1 MAVFHKDKI
10 RNIALIGHGGEG
22 KTSLLEAMLYKTKAT
37 DRLGKV
43 DDGNS
48 VSDYDQ
54 EEISRKMSI
63 SLSMAYVLYKD
74 YKFNILDC
82 PGFFDFEG
90 EMVAALAV
98 ADAAILVT
106 GATGTVPVGAEK
118 ALEYCAEKNMPVFI
132 WVNGVNKENSSF
144 DATLQAY
151 RDKYGAKVLAVE
163 LPIMQ
168 GNTMTGYVDVL
179 SGTAADVNGKAVDV
193 PAQLNSK
200 LAEEDGILMEAV
212 AEASEELMEKFFGGE
227 EISAEEKKA
236 GLRSRFAMGEVYP
249 VIAGVAVDKQPVLT
263 ALFDHI
269 VDLFPAPG
277 ESVKHGYTAGD
288 KHADMEIDESG
299 KFAAQVFKTIVD
311 PFIGKLLMFKVMRGK
326 VATGDVV
333 YNVEADENEK
343 ISAMSVMRGKKQENV
358 DVMYA
363 GDIGAFA
370 KLNYTTTNNT
380 LCDPADVVKFDPIEF
395 PKPVISFAV
404 SSADKGSE
412 DKVFAGLNKMLDE
425 DNTFTLEKNAETNEM
440 IISGMGEMQLDIIC
454 KKVKNKFNA
463 TAVLKEPRIAYR
475 ETIKKCVEAEGK
487 HKKQS
492 GGAGQFGQC
501 SVRFEP
507 VAADGIF
514 EFVDAVVGGAIP
526 RQYIP
531 AVEKGLREA
540 APKGI
545 LADYPVINLKCT
557 VFDGKSHPVDSK
569 EIAFITA
576 AKLAFQDGC
585 SRANPV
591 FLEPIMHIDI
601 TVPDSYMGDIMGDL
615 SKRRGRILGTDSVNG
630 KTVVSAEAPQSEL
643 AKYATDLRSMTQGRG
658 KFATTFERYEEV
670 PASQAQKIIE
680 DYKKRMAAAQ

>member
-22 KTSLLEAMLYKTKAT
+22 KTSLLEAMLYKTKAI

-43 DDGNS
+43 NDGNT

-54 EEISRKMSI
+54 EEIARKMSI

-74 YKFNILDC
+74 YKFNVLDV

-90 EMVAALAV
+90 EMVAALSV

-106 GATGTVPVGAEK
+106 GATGAVPVGAEK
-118 ALEYCAEKNMPVFI
+118 ALEYCSEHNVPVFI

-151 RDKYGAKVLAVE
+151 RDKYGAKVIAIE

-168 GNTMTGYVDVL
+168 GTNMKGYVDAMQHKAFDTD
-179 SGTAADVNGKAVDV
+179 GTEIAI
-193 PAQLNSK
+193 PAELEGK

-212 AEASEELMEKFFGGE
+212 AEASEELMEKYFGGE
-227 EISAEEKKA
+227 DISAEEKRN
-236 GLRSRFAMGEVYP
+236 GLRTRFAAGEVYP
-249 VIAGVAVDKQPVLT
+249 VVAGVAVDKPVLT

-277 ESVKHGYTAGD
+277 ESVKHGYTVGD
-288 KHADMEIDESG
+288 KHETVDIDENG

-326 VATGDVV
+326 VSTGDTV

-343 ISAMSVMRGKKQENV
+343 ISSMSIIRGKKQEAV
-358 DVMYA
+358 DQMFA

-380 LCDPADVVKFDPIEF
+380 LCDPSEIVKFDPIEF
-395 PKPVISFAV
+395 PEPVISFAV

-425 DNTFTLEKNAETNEM
+425 DSTFTLEKNAETNEM

-475 ETIKKCVEAEGK
+475 ETIKKTVEAEGK

-507 VAADGIF
+507 GAADGVF

-630 KTVVSAEAPQSEL
+630 KTVVSAEAPQAEL

-658 KFATTFERYEEV
+658 KFVTKFERYEEV
-670 PASQAQKIIE
+670 PASQAAKIIE
-680 DYKKRMAAAQ
+680 DYKKRQAAAQ

>member
-22 KTSLLEAMLYKTKAT
+22 KTSLLEAMLYKTKAI

-43 DDGNS
+43 NDGNT

-54 EEISRKMSI
+54 EEIARKMSI

-74 YKFNILDC
+74 YKFNVLDV

-90 EMVAALAV
+90 EMVAALSV

-106 GATGTVPVGAEK
+106 GATGAVPVGAEK
-118 ALEYCAEKNMPVFI
+118 ALEYCSEHNVPVFI

-151 RDKYGAKVLAVE
+151 RDKYGAKVIAIE

-168 GNTMTGYVDVL
+168 GTNMKGYVDAMQHKAFDTDGAEIAIPAEL
-179 SGTAADVNGKAVDV
+179 EGK
-193 PAQLNSK
+193 LT
-200 LAEEDGILMEAV
+200 EEDGILMEAV
-212 AEASEELMEKFFGGE
+212 AEASEELMEKYFGGE
-227 EISAEEKKA
+227 DISAEEKRN
-236 GLRSRFAMGEVYP
+236 GLRTRFAAGEVYP
-249 VIAGVAVDKQPVLT
+249 VVAGVAVDKPVLT

-277 ESVKHGYTAGD
+277 ESVKHGYTVGG
-288 KHADMEIDESG
+288 KHETVDIDENG

-326 VATGDVV
+326 VSTGDTV

-343 ISAMSVMRGKKQENV
+343 ISSMSIIRGKKQEAV
-358 DVMYA
+358 DQMFA

-380 LCDPADVVKFDPIEF
+380 LCDPSEIVKFDPIEF
-395 PKPVISFAV
+395 PEPVISFAV

-425 DNTFTLEKNAETNEM
+425 DSTFTLEKNAETNEM

-475 ETIKKCVEAEGK
+475 ETIKKTVEAEGK

-507 VAADGIF
+507 GAADGVF

-630 KTVVSAEAPQSEL
+630 KTVVSAEAPQAEL

-658 KFATTFERYEEV
+658 KFVTKFERYEEV
-670 PASQAQKIIE
+670 PASQAAKIIE
-680 DYKKRMAAAQ
+680 DYKKRQAAAQ

>member
-22 KTSLLEAMLYKTKAT
+22 KTSLLEAMLYKTKAI

-43 DDGNS
+43 NDGNT

-54 EEISRKMSI
+54 EEIARKMSI

-74 YKFNILDC
+74 YKFNVLDV

-90 EMVAALAV
+90 EMVAALSV

-106 GATGTVPVGAEK
+106 GATGAVPVGAEK
-118 ALEYCAEKNMPVFI
+118 ALEYCSEHNVPVFI

-151 RDKYGAKVLAVE
+151 RDKYGAKVIAIE

-168 GNTMTGYVDVL
+168 GTNMKGYVD
-179 SGTAADVNGKAVDV
+179 AMQHKAFDTEGAEIAI
-193 PAQLNSK
+193 PAELEGK

-212 AEASEELMEKFFGGE
+212 AEASEELMEKYFGGE
-227 EISAEEKKA
+227 DISAEEKRN
-236 GLRSRFAMGEVYP
+236 GLRTRFAAGEVYP
-249 VIAGVAVDKQPVLT
+249 VVAGVAVDKPVLT

-277 ESVKHGYTAGD
+277 ESVKHGYTVGG
-288 KHADMEIDESG
+288 KHETVDIDENG

-326 VATGDVV
+326 VSTGDTV

-343 ISAMSVMRGKKQENV
+343 ISSMSIIRGKKQEAV
-358 DVMYA
+358 DQMFA

-380 LCDPADVVKFDPIEF
+380 LCDPSEIVKFDPIEF
-395 PKPVISFAV
+395 PEPVISFAV

-425 DNTFTLEKNAETNEM
+425 DSTFTLEKNAETNEM

-475 ETIKKCVEAEGK
+475 ETIKKTVEAEGK

-507 VAADGIF
+507 GAADGVF

-630 KTVVSAEAPQSEL
+630 KTVVSAEAPQAEL

-658 KFATTFERYEEV
+658 KFVTKFERYEEV
-670 PASQAQKIIE
+670 PASQAAKIIE
-680 DYKKRMAAAQ
+680 DYKKRQAAAQ

>member
-22 KTSLLEAMLYKTKAT
+22 KTSLLEAMLYKTKAI

-54 EEISRKMSI
+54 EEIARKMSI
-63 SLSMAYVLYKD
+63 GLSMAYVQYKD

-90 EMVAALAV
+90 EMTAALAV

-106 GATGTVPVGAEK
+106 GATGAVPVGAEK
-118 ALEYCAEKNMPVFI
+118 ALEYCAEKNIPVLI

-144 DATLQAY
+144 EATLDAY
-151 RDKYGAKVLAVE
+151 REKYGTKVVAVEIPVMQGTTLTGYADLLEGKAYATDGKEQEIPASIADKYEAEYGA
-163 LPIMQ
+163 
-168 GNTMTGYVDVL
+168 
-179 SGTAADVNGKAVDV
+179 
-193 PAQLNSK
+193 
-200 LAEEDGILMEAV
+200 LMESV
-212 AEASEELMEKFFGGE
+212 AESSEELMEKFFGGE
-227 EISAEEKKA
+227 DITAEEKKA
-236 GLRSRFAMGEVYP
+236 GVKARFAAAEIYP
-249 VIAGVAVDKQPVLT
+249 VMAGVAVGNCQLT

-269 VDLFPAPG
+269 ADFFPAPG
-277 ESVKHGYTAGD
+277 ESVKKGYTAGD
-288 KHADMEIDESG
+288 KHAEMGCDESG

-311 PFIGKLLMFKVMRGK
+311 PFIGKLLMFKVIRGK
-326 VATGDVV
+326 VAIGDTVL
-333 YNVEADENEK
+333 NVEADENEK
-343 ISAMSVMRGKKQENV
+343 ISSMVILRGKKQEAIDTV
-358 DVMYA
+358 YA
-363 GDIGAFA
+363 GDIAAFA
-370 KLNYTTTNNT
+370 KLNYTSTNNT
-380 LCDPADVVKFDPIEF
+380 LCDPSDVVKFDAIEF

-412 DKVFAGLNKMLDE
+412 DKVFAGLYKLMDE
-425 DNTFTLEKNAETNEM
+425 DSTFALEKNAETNEM
-440 IISGMGEMQLDIIC
+440 ILSGMGEMQLDIIC

-463 TAVLKEPRIAYR
+463 TAVLREPRIAYR
-475 ETIKKCVEAEGK
+475 ETIRKTVEAEGK

-501 SVRFEP
+501 MVRFEP
-507 VAADGIF
+507 GAEDGIF

-526 RQYIP
+526 RQFIP

-557 VFDGKSHPVDSK
+557 VFDGKYHPVDSK

-576 AKLAFQDGC
+576 AKLAFQEGC
-585 SRANPV
+585 SKANPV

-643 AKYATDLRSMTQGRG
+643 SKYATDLRSMTQGRG
-658 KFATTFERYEEV
+658 KFSVRFERYEEV
-670 PASQAQKIIE
+670 PSTQAAKIIE
-680 DYKKRMAAAQ
+680 DYKKRMQQQ

>member
-22 KTSLLEAMLYKTKAT
+22 KTSLLEAMLYKTKAI

-43 DDGNS
+43 NDGNT

-54 EEISRKMSI
+54 EEIARKMSI

-74 YKFNILDC
+74 YKFNVLDV

-90 EMVAALAV
+90 EMVAALSV

-106 GATGTVPVGAEK
+106 GATGAVPVGAEK
-118 ALEYCAEKNMPVFI
+118 ALEYCSEHNVPVFI

-151 RDKYGAKVLAVE
+151 RDKYGAKVIAIE

-168 GNTMTGYVDVL
+168 GTNMKGYVD
-179 SGTAADVNGKAVDV
+179 AMQHKAFDTDGVEIAI
-193 PAQLNSK
+193 PAELEGK

-212 AEASEELMEKFFGGE
+212 AEASEELMEKYFGGE
-227 EISAEEKKA
+227 DISAEEKRN
-236 GLRSRFAMGEVYP
+236 GLRTRFAAGEVYP
-249 VIAGVAVDKQPVLT
+249 VVAGVAVDKPVLT
-263 ALFDHI
+263 TLFDHI

-277 ESVKHGYTAGD
+277 ESVKHGYTVGD
-288 KHADMEIDESG
+288 KHETVDIDENG

-326 VATGDVV
+326 VSTGDTV

-343 ISAMSVMRGKKQENV
+343 ISSMSIIRGKKQEAV
-358 DVMYA
+358 DQMFA

-380 LCDPADVVKFDPIEF
+380 LCDPSEIVKFDPIEF
-395 PKPVISFAV
+395 PEPVISFAV

-425 DNTFTLEKNAETNEM
+425 DSTFTLEKNAETNEM

-475 ETIKKCVEAEGK
+475 ETIKKTVEAEGK

-507 VAADGIF
+507 GAADGVF

-630 KTVVSAEAPQSEL
+630 KTVVSAEAPQAEL

-658 KFATTFERYEEV
+658 KFVTKFERYEEV
-670 PASQAQKIIE
+670 PASQAAKIIE
-680 DYKKRMAAAQ
+680 DYKKRQAAAQ

>member
-22 KTSLLEAMLYKTKAT
+22 KTSLLEAMLYKTKVI

-43 DDGNS
+43 NDGNT

-54 EEISRKMSI
+54 EEIARKMSI

-74 YKFNILDC
+74 YKFNVLDV

-90 EMVAALAV
+90 EMVAALSV

-106 GATGTVPVGAEK
+106 GATGAVPVGAEK
-118 ALEYCAEKNMPVFI
+118 ALEYCSEHNVPVFI

-151 RDKYGAKVLAVE
+151 RDKYGAKVLAIE

-168 GNTMTGYVDVL
+168 GTNMKGYVD
-179 SGTAADVNGKAVDV
+179 AMQHKAFDTDGAEIAI
-193 PAQLNSK
+193 PAELEGK

-212 AEASEELMEKFFGGE
+212 AEASEELMEKYFGGE
-227 EISAEEKKA
+227 DISAEEKRN
-236 GLRSRFAMGEVYP
+236 GLRTRFAAGEVYP
-249 VIAGVAVDKQPVLT
+249 VVAGVAVDKPVLT

-277 ESVKHGYTAGD
+277 ESVKHGYTVGD
-288 KHADMEIDESG
+288 KHETVDIDENG

-326 VATGDVV
+326 VSTGDTV

-343 ISAMSVMRGKKQENV
+343 ISSMSIIRGKKQEAV
-358 DVMYA
+358 DQMFA

-380 LCDPADVVKFDPIEF
+380 LCDPSEIVKFDPIEF
-395 PKPVISFAV
+395 PEPVISFAV

-425 DNTFTLEKNAETNEM
+425 DSTFTLEKNAETNEM

-475 ETIKKCVEAEGK
+475 ETIKKTVEAEGK

-507 VAADGIF
+507 GAADGVF

-630 KTVVSAEAPQSEL
+630 KTVVSAEAPQAEL

-658 KFATTFERYEEV
+658 KFVTKFERYEEV
-670 PASQAQKIIE
+670 PASQAAKIIE
-680 DYKKRMAAAQ
+680 DYKKRQAAAQ

>member
-22 KTSLLEAMLYKTKAT
+22 KTSLLEAMLYKTKAI

-43 DDGNS
+43 NDGNT

-54 EEISRKMSI
+54 EEIARKMSI

-74 YKFNILDC
+74 YKFNVLDV

-90 EMVAALAV
+90 EMVAALSV

-106 GATGTVPVGAEK
+106 GATGAVPVGAEK
-118 ALEYCAEKNMPVFI
+118 ALEYCSEHNVPVFI

-151 RDKYGAKVLAVE
+151 RDKYGAKVIAIE

-168 GNTMTGYVDVL
+168 GTNMKGYVD
-179 SGTAADVNGKAVDV
+179 AMQHKAFDTDGAEIVI
-193 PAQLNSK
+193 PAELERK

-212 AEASEELMEKFFGGE
+212 AEASEELMEKYFGGE
-227 EISAEEKKA
+227 DISAEEKRN
-236 GLRSRFAMGEVYP
+236 GLRTRFAAGEVYP
-249 VIAGVAVDKQPVLT
+249 VVAGVAVDKPVLT

-277 ESVKHGYTAGD
+277 ESVKHGYTVGD
-288 KHADMEIDESG
+288 KHETVDIDENG

-326 VATGDVV
+326 VSTGDTV

-343 ISAMSVMRGKKQENV
+343 ISSMSIIRGKKQEAV
-358 DVMYA
+358 DQMFA

-380 LCDPADVVKFDPIEF
+380 LCDPSEIVKFDPIEF
-395 PKPVISFAV
+395 PEPVISFAV

-425 DNTFTLEKNAETNEM
+425 DSTFTLEKNAETNEM

-475 ETIKKCVEAEGK
+475 ETIKKTVEAEGK

-507 VAADGIF
+507 GAADGVF

-630 KTVVSAEAPQSEL
+630 KTVVSAEAPQAEL

-658 KFATTFERYEEV
+658 KFVTKFERYEEV
-670 PASQAQKIIE
+670 PASQAAKIIE
-680 DYKKRMAAAQ
+680 DYKKRQAAAQ

>member
-22 KTSLLEAMLYKTKAT
+22 KTSLLEAMLYKTKAI

-43 DDGNS
+43 NDGNT

-54 EEISRKMSI
+54 EEIARKMSI

-74 YKFNILDC
+74 YKFNVLDV

-90 EMVAALAV
+90 EMVAALSV
-98 ADAAILVT
+98 ADAAILVI
-106 GATGTVPVGAEK
+106 GATGAVPVGAEK
-118 ALEYCAEKNMPVFI
+118 ALEYCSEHNVPVFI

-151 RDKYGAKVLAVE
+151 RDKYGAKVIAIE

-168 GNTMTGYVDVL
+168 GTNMKGYVD
-179 SGTAADVNGKAVDV
+179 AMQHKAFDTDGAEIAI
-193 PAQLNSK
+193 PAELEGK

-212 AEASEELMEKFFGGE
+212 AEASEELMEKYFGGE
-227 EISAEEKKA
+227 DISAEEKRN
-236 GLRSRFAMGEVYP
+236 GLRTRFAAGEVYP
-249 VIAGVAVDKQPVLT
+249 VVAGVAVDKPVLT

-277 ESVKHGYTAGD
+277 ESVKHGYTVGD
-288 KHADMEIDESG
+288 KHETVDIDENG

-326 VATGDVV
+326 VSTGDTV

-343 ISAMSVMRGKKQENV
+343 ISSMSIIRGKKQEAV
-358 DVMYA
+358 DQMFA

-380 LCDPADVVKFDPIEF
+380 LCDPSEIVKFDPIEF
-395 PKPVISFAV
+395 PEPVISFAV

-425 DNTFTLEKNAETNEM
+425 DSTFTLEKNAETNEM

-475 ETIKKCVEAEGK
+475 ETIKKTVEAEGK

-507 VAADGIF
+507 GAADGVF

-630 KTVVSAEAPQSEL
+630 KTVVSAEAPQAEL

-658 KFATTFERYEEV
+658 KFVTKFERYEEV
-670 PASQAQKIIE
+670 PASQAAKIIE
-680 DYKKRMAAAQ
+680 DYKKRQAAAQ

>member
-22 KTSLLEAMLYKTKAT
+22 KTSLLEAMLYKTKAI

-43 DDGNS
+43 NDGNT

-54 EEISRKMSI
+54 EEIARKMSI

-74 YKFNILDC
+74 YKFNVLDV

-90 EMVAALAV
+90 EMVAALSV

-106 GATGTVPVGAEK
+106 GATGAVPVGAEK
-118 ALEYCAEKNMPVFI
+118 ALEYCSEHNVPVFI

-151 RDKYGAKVLAVE
+151 RDKYGAKVIAIE
-163 LPIMQ
+163 LPIMH
-168 GNTMTGYVDVL
+168 GTNMKGYVD
-179 SGTAADVNGKAVDV
+179 AMQHKAFDTDGAEIAI
-193 PAQLNSK
+193 PAELEGK

-212 AEASEELMEKFFGGE
+212 AEASEELMEKYFGGE
-227 EISAEEKKA
+227 DISAEEKRN
-236 GLRSRFAMGEVYP
+236 GLRTRFAAGEVYP
-249 VIAGVAVDKQPVLT
+249 VVAGVAVDKPVLT

-277 ESVKHGYTAGD
+277 ESVKHGYTVGD
-288 KHADMEIDESG
+288 KHETVDIDENG

-326 VATGDVV
+326 VSTGDTV

-343 ISAMSVMRGKKQENV
+343 ISSMSIIRGKKQEAV
-358 DVMYA
+358 DQMFA

-380 LCDPADVVKFDPIEF
+380 LCDPSEIVKFDPIEF
-395 PKPVISFAV
+395 PEPVISFAV

-425 DNTFTLEKNAETNEM
+425 DSTFTLEKNAETNEM

-475 ETIKKCVEAEGK
+475 ETIKKTVEAEGK

-507 VAADGIF
+507 GAADGVF

-630 KTVVSAEAPQSEL
+630 KTVVSAEAPQAEL

-658 KFATTFERYEEV
+658 KFVTKFERYEEV
-670 PASQAQKIIE
+670 PASQAAKIIE
-680 DYKKRMAAAQ
+680 DYKKRQAAAQ

>member
-48 VSDYDQ
+48 VSDYDP
-54 EEISRKMSI
+54 EEIARKMSI
-63 SLSMAYVLYKD
+63 SLSTAYVIYKD
-74 YKFNILDC
+74 YKINVLDC

-98 ADAAILVT
+98 ADAAVLVT
-106 GATGTVPVGAEK
+106 GANGSVPVGAEK
-118 ALEYCAEKNMPVFI
+118 ALEYCAEKSIPVFI
-132 WVNGVNKENSSF
+132 FVNGVNKENSSF
-144 DATLQAY
+144 DSALAAY
-151 RDKYGAKVLAVE
+151 REKYGSKVIAVGM
-163 LPIMQ
+163 PVMN
-168 GNTMTGYVDVL
+168 GTTPAGYVDVL
-179 SGTAADVNGKAVDV
+179 GKKAYDASGAEAAV
-193 PAQLNSK
+193 PASLGGK
-200 LAEEDGILMEAV
+200 LDEEDGILMEAV

-227 EISAEEKKA
+227 EISADEKKA
-236 GLRSRFAMGEVYP
+236 GLRTRFASAEVYP
-249 VIAGVAVDKQPVLT
+249 VIGGAAVDKDP
-263 ALFDHI
+263 ALNGLLDHI

-277 ESVKHGYTAGD
+277 ESVKHGYTANGE
-288 KHADMEIDESG
+288 HAVMDIDENG

-326 VATGDVV
+326 VSAGDTV

-343 ISAMSVMRGKKQENV
+343 ISSMSVMRGKKQESV
-358 DVMYA
+358 DTMYA

-380 LCDPADVVKFDPIEF
+380 LCDPSAVVKFDAIEF

-425 DNTFTLEKNAETNEM
+425 DSTFTLEKNAETNEM

-475 ETIKKCVEAEGK
+475 ETIKKTVEAEGK

-501 SVRFEP
+501 SIRFEP
-507 VAADGIF
+507 GAADGVF

-576 AKLAFQDGC
+576 AKLAFQEGC
-585 SRANPV
+585 SKANPV

-643 AKYATDLRSMTQGRG
+643 SKYATDLRSMTQGRG
-658 KFATTFERYEEV
+658 KFEMHFERYEEV
-670 PASQAQKIIE
+670 PATQAQKIIE
-680 DYKKRMAAAQ
+680 DYKKRMSAN

>member
-22 KTSLLEAMLYKTKAT
+22 KTSLLEAMLYKTKAI

-43 DDGNS
+43 NDGNT

-54 EEISRKMSI
+54 EEIARKMSI

-74 YKFNILDC
+74 YKFNVLDV

-90 EMVAALAV
+90 EMVAALSV

-106 GATGTVPVGAEK
+106 GATGAVPVGAEK
-118 ALEYCAEKNMPVFI
+118 ALEYCSEHNVPVFI

-151 RDKYGAKVLAVE
+151 RDKYGAKVIAIE

-168 GNTMTGYVDVL
+168 GTNMKGYVD
-179 SGTAADVNGKAVDV
+179 AMQHKAFDTDGAEIAI
-193 PAQLNSK
+193 PAELEGK

-212 AEASEELMEKFFGGE
+212 AEASEELMEKYFGGE
-227 EISAEEKKA
+227 DISAEEKRN
-236 GLRSRFAMGEVYP
+236 GLRTRFAAGEVYP
-249 VIAGVAVDKQPVLT
+249 VVAGVAVDKPVLT

-277 ESVKHGYTAGD
+277 ESVKHGYTVGD
-288 KHADMEIDESG
+288 KHETVDIDENG

-326 VATGDVV
+326 VSTSDTV

-343 ISAMSVMRGKKQENV
+343 ISSMSIIRGKKQEAV
-358 DVMYA
+358 DQMFA

-380 LCDPADVVKFDPIEF
+380 LCDPSEIVKFDPIEF
-395 PKPVISFAV
+395 PEPVISFAV

-425 DNTFTLEKNAETNEM
+425 DSTFTLEKNAETNEM

-475 ETIKKCVEAEGK
+475 ETIKKTVEAEGK

-507 VAADGIF
+507 GAADGVF

-630 KTVVSAEAPQSEL
+630 KTVVSAEAPQAEL

-658 KFATTFERYEEV
+658 KFVTKFERYEEV
-670 PASQAQKIIE
+670 PASQAAKIIE
-680 DYKKRMAAAQ
+680 DYKKRQAAAQ

>member
-22 KTSLLEAMLYKTKAT
+22 KTSLLEAMLYKTKAI

-43 DDGNS
+43 NDGNT

-54 EEISRKMSI
+54 EEIARKMSI

-74 YKFNILDC
+74 YKFNVLDV

-90 EMVAALAV
+90 EMVAALSV

-106 GATGTVPVGAEK
+106 GATGAVPVGAEK
-118 ALEYCAEKNMPVFI
+118 ALEYCSEHNVPVFI

-151 RDKYGAKVLAVE
+151 RDKYGAKVLAIE

-168 GNTMTGYVDVL
+168 GTNMKGYVD
-179 SGTAADVNGKAVDV
+179 AMQHKAFDTDGAEIAI
-193 PAQLNSK
+193 PAELEGK

-212 AEASEELMEKFFGGE
+212 AEASEELMEKYFGGE
-227 EISAEEKKA
+227 DISAEEKRN
-236 GLRSRFAMGEVYP
+236 GLRTRFAAGEVYP
-249 VIAGVAVDKQPVLT
+249 VVAGVAVDKPVLT

-277 ESVKHGYTAGD
+277 ESVKHGYTVGD
-288 KHADMEIDESG
+288 KHETVDIDENG

-326 VATGDVV
+326 VSTGDTV

-343 ISAMSVMRGKKQENV
+343 ISSMSIIRGKKQEAV
-358 DVMYA
+358 DQMFA

-380 LCDPADVVKFDPIEF
+380 LCDPSEIVKFDPIEF

-425 DNTFTLEKNAETNEM
+425 DSTFTLEKNAETNEM

-475 ETIKKCVEAEGK
+475 ETIKKTVEAEGK

-507 VAADGIF
+507 GAADGVF

-630 KTVVSAEAPQSEL
+630 KTVVSAEAPQAEL

-658 KFATTFERYEEV
+658 KFVTKFERYEEV
-670 PASQAQKIIE
+670 PASQAAKIIE
-680 DYKKRMAAAQ
+680 DYKKRQAAAQ

>member
-22 KTSLLEAMLYKTKAT
+22 KTSLLEAMLYKTKAI

-43 DDGNS
+43 NDGNT

-54 EEISRKMSI
+54 EEIARKMSI

-74 YKFNILDC
+74 YKFNVLDV

-90 EMVAALAV
+90 EMVAALSV

-106 GATGTVPVGAEK
+106 GATGAVPVGAEK
-118 ALEYCAEKNMPVFI
+118 ALEYCSEHNVPVFI

-151 RDKYGAKVLAVE
+151 RDKYGAKVIAIE

-168 GNTMTGYVDVL
+168 GTNMKGYVD
-179 SGTAADVNGKAVDV
+179 AMQHKAFDTDGAEIAI
-193 PAQLNSK
+193 PAELEGK

-212 AEASEELMEKFFGGE
+212 AEASEELMEKYFGGE
-227 EISAEEKKA
+227 DISAEEKRN
-236 GLRSRFAMGEVYP
+236 GLRTRFAAGEVYP
-249 VIAGVAVDKQPVLT
+249 VVAGVAVDKPVLT

-277 ESVKHGYTAGD
+277 ESVKHGYTVGD
-288 KHADMEIDESG
+288 KHETVDIDENG

-326 VATGDVV
+326 VSTGDTV

-343 ISAMSVMRGKKQENV
+343 ISSMSIIRGKKQEAV
-358 DVMYA
+358 DQMFA

-380 LCDPADVVKFDPIEF
+380 LCDPSEVVKFDPIEF
-395 PKPVISFAV
+395 PEPVISFAV

-425 DNTFTLEKNAETNEM
+425 DSTFTLEKNAETNEM

-475 ETIKKCVEAEGK
+475 ETIKKTVEAEGK

-507 VAADGIF
+507 GAADGVF

-630 KTVVSAEAPQSEL
+630 KTVVSAEAPQAEL

-658 KFATTFERYEEV
+658 KFVTKFERYEEV
-670 PASQAQKIIE
+670 PASQAAKIIE
-680 DYKKRMAAAQ
+680 DYKKRQAAAQ

>member
-22 KTSLLEAMLYKTKAT
+22 KTSLLEAMLYKTKAI

-43 DDGNS
+43 NDGNT

-54 EEISRKMSI
+54 EEIARKMSI

-74 YKFNILDC
+74 YKFNVLDV

-90 EMVAALAV
+90 EMVAALSV

-106 GATGTVPVGAEK
+106 GATGAVPVGAEK
-118 ALEYCAEKNMPVFI
+118 ALEYCSEHNVPVFI

-151 RDKYGAKVLAVE
+151 RDKYGAKVIAIE

-168 GNTMTGYVDVL
+168 GTNMKGYVD
-179 SGTAADVNGKAVDV
+179 AMQHKAFNTDGAEIAI
-193 PAQLNSK
+193 PAELEGK

-212 AEASEELMEKFFGGE
+212 AEASEELMEKYFGGE
-227 EISAEEKKA
+227 DISAEEKRN
-236 GLRSRFAMGEVYP
+236 GLRTRFAAGEVYP
-249 VIAGVAVDKQPVLT
+249 VVAGVAVDKPVLT

-277 ESVKHGYTAGD
+277 ESVKHGYTVGD
-288 KHADMEIDESG
+288 KHETVDIDENG

-326 VATGDVV
+326 VSTGDTV

-343 ISAMSVMRGKKQENV
+343 ISSMSIIRGKKQEAV
-358 DVMYA
+358 DQMFA

-380 LCDPADVVKFDPIEF
+380 LCDPSEIVKFDPIEF
-395 PKPVISFAV
+395 PEPVISFAV

-425 DNTFTLEKNAETNEM
+425 DSTFTLEKNAETNEM

-475 ETIKKCVEAEGK
+475 ETIKKTVEAEGK

-507 VAADGIF
+507 GAADGVF

-630 KTVVSAEAPQSEL
+630 KTVVSAEAPQAEL

-658 KFATTFERYEEV
+658 KFVTKFERYEEV
-670 PASQAQKIIE
+670 PASQAAKIIE
-680 DYKKRMAAAQ
+680 DYKKRQAAAQ

>member
-22 KTSLLEAMLYKTKAT
+22 KTSLLEAMLYKTKAI

-43 DDGNS
+43 NDGNT

-54 EEISRKMSI
+54 EEIARKMSI

-74 YKFNILDC
+74 YKFNVLDV

-90 EMVAALAV
+90 EMVAALSV

-106 GATGTVPVGAEK
+106 GATGAVPVGAEK
-118 ALEYCAEKNMPVFI
+118 ALEYCSEHNVPVFI

-151 RDKYGAKVLAVE
+151 RDKYGAKVLAIE

-168 GNTMTGYVDVL
+168 GTNMKGYVD
-179 SGTAADVNGKAVDV
+179 AMQHKAFDTDGAEIAI
-193 PAQLNSK
+193 PAELEGK

-212 AEASEELMEKFFGGE
+212 AEASEELMEKYFGGE
-227 EISAEEKKA
+227 DISAEEKRN
-236 GLRSRFAMGEVYP
+236 GLRTRFAAGEVYP
-249 VIAGVAVDKQPVLT
+249 VVAGVAVDKPVLT

-277 ESVKHGYTAGD
+277 ESVKHGYTVGD
-288 KHADMEIDESG
+288 KHETVDIDENG

-326 VATGDVV
+326 VSTGDTA

-343 ISAMSVMRGKKQENV
+343 ISSMSIIRGKKQEAV
-358 DVMYA
+358 DQMFA

-380 LCDPADVVKFDPIEF
+380 LCDPSEIVKFDPIEF
-395 PKPVISFAV
+395 PEPVISFAV

-425 DNTFTLEKNAETNEM
+425 DSTFTLEKNAETNEM

-475 ETIKKCVEAEGK
+475 ETIKKTVEAEGK

-507 VAADGIF
+507 GAADGVF

-630 KTVVSAEAPQSEL
+630 KTVVSAEAPQAEL

-658 KFATTFERYEEV
+658 KFVTKFERYEEV
-670 PASQAQKIIE
+670 PASQAAKIIE
-680 DYKKRMAAAQ
+680 DYKKRQAAAQ

>member
-1 MAVFHKDKI
+1 M
-10 RNIALIGHGGEG
+10 GHGGEG
-22 KTSLLEAMLYKTKAT
+22 KTSLLEAMLYKTKAI

-43 DDGNS
+43 NDGNT

-54 EEISRKMSI
+54 EEIARKMSI

-74 YKFNILDC
+74 YKFNVLDV

-90 EMVAALAV
+90 EMVAALSV

-106 GATGTVPVGAEK
+106 GATGAVPVGAEK
-118 ALEYCAEKNMPVFI
+118 ALEYCSEHNVPVFI

-151 RDKYGAKVLAVE
+151 RDKYGAKVIAIE

-168 GNTMTGYVDVL
+168 GTNMKGYVD
-179 SGTAADVNGKAVDV
+179 AMQHKAFDTDGAEIAI
-193 PAQLNSK
+193 PAELEGK

-212 AEASEELMEKFFGGE
+212 AEASEELMEKYFGGE
-227 EISAEEKKA
+227 DISAEEKRN
-236 GLRSRFAMGEVYP
+236 GLRTRFAAGEVYP
-249 VIAGVAVDKQPVLT
+249 VVAGVAVDKPVLT

-277 ESVKHGYTAGD
+277 ESVKHGYTVGD
-288 KHADMEIDESG
+288 KHETVDIDENG

-326 VATGDVV
+326 VSTGDTV

-343 ISAMSVMRGKKQENV
+343 ISSMSIIRGKKQEAV
-358 DVMYA
+358 DQMFA

-380 LCDPADVVKFDPIEF
+380 LCDPSEIVKFDPIEF

-425 DNTFTLEKNAETNEM
+425 DSTFTLEKNAETNEM

-475 ETIKKCVEAEGK
+475 ETIKKTVEAEGK

-507 VAADGIF
+507 GAADGVF

-630 KTVVSAEAPQSEL
+630 KTVVSAEAPQAEL

-658 KFATTFERYEEV
+658 KFVTKFERYEEV
-670 PASQAQKIIE
+670 PASQAAKIIE
-680 DYKKRMAAAQ
+680 DYKKRQAAAQ

>member
-22 KTSLLEAMLYKTKAT
+22 KTSLLEAMLFKSKAI

-43 DDGNS
+43 IDGNT

-54 EEISRKMSI
+54 EEIARKMSI

-74 YKFNILDC
+74 YKFNVLDV

-90 EMVAALAV
+90 EMVAALSV

-106 GATGTVPVGAEK
+106 GATGSVPVGAEK
-118 ALEYCAEKNMPVFI
+118 ALEYCSEHSVPVFI

-151 RDKYGAKVLAVE
+151 RDKYGAKIIAIE
-163 LPIMQ
+163 LPVMQ
-168 GNTMTGYVDVL
+168 GTAMKGYVDTL
-179 SGTAADVNGKAVDV
+179 AKKAYDVNGAEIGV
-193 PAQLNSK
+193 PANLEGK

-212 AEASEELMEKFFGGE
+212 AEASEELMEKYFGGE
-227 EISAEEKKA
+227 EISAEEKKS
-236 GLRSRFAMGEVYP
+236 GLRARFAAGEVYP
-249 VIAGVAVDKQPVLT
+249 VIAGVAVDKPVLT

-277 ESVKHGYTAGD
+277 ESVKHGYTANG
-288 KHADMEIDESG
+288 KHETVQIDENG
-299 KFAAQVFKTIVD
+299 KFAAQVFKTVVD

-326 VATGDVV
+326 VSVSDTV

-343 ISAMSVMRGKKQENV
+343 ISAMSIMRGKKQESV
-358 DVMYA
+358 DQMFA

-370 KLNYTTTNNT
+370 KMNYTTTNNT
-380 LCDPADVVKFDPIEF
+380 LCDPSEVVKFDPIEF

-425 DNTFTLEKNAETNEM
+425 DATFTIEKNAETNEM

-475 ETIKKCVEAEGK
+475 ETIKKTVEAEGK

-507 VAADGIF
+507 GAADGIF

-601 TVPDSYMGDIMGDL
+601 TVPDSFMGDIMGDL

-630 KTVVSAEAPQSEL
+630 KTVVSAEAPQAEL

-658 KFATTFERYEEV
+658 KFVTSFERYEEV
-670 PASQAQKIIE
+670 PASQAAKIIE
-680 DYKKRMAAAQ
+680 DYKKRQAAAQ

>member
-22 KTSLLEAMLYKTKAT
+22 KTSLLEAMLYKTKAI

-43 DDGNS
+43 NDGNT

-54 EEISRKMSI
+54 EEIARKMSI

-74 YKFNILDC
+74 YKFNVLDV

-90 EMVAALAV
+90 EMVAALSV

-106 GATGTVPVGAEK
+106 GATGAVPVGAEK
-118 ALEYCAEKNMPVFI
+118 ALEYCSEHNVPVFI

-151 RDKYGAKVLAVE
+151 RDKYGAKVIAIE

-168 GNTMTGYVDVL
+168 GTNMKGYVD
-179 SGTAADVNGKAVDV
+179 AMQHKAFDTEGAEIAI
-193 PAQLNSK
+193 PAELEGK

-212 AEASEELMEKFFGGE
+212 AEASEELMEKYFGGE
-227 EISAEEKKA
+227 DISAEEKRN
-236 GLRSRFAMGEVYP
+236 GLRTRFAAGEVYP
-249 VIAGVAVDKQPVLT
+249 VVAGVAVDKPVLT

-288 KHADMEIDESG
+288 KHETVDIDENG

-326 VATGDVV
+326 VSTGDTV

-343 ISAMSVMRGKKQENV
+343 ISSMSIIRGKKQEAV
-358 DVMYA
+358 DQMFA

-380 LCDPADVVKFDPIEF
+380 LCDPSEIVKFDPIEF
-395 PKPVISFAV
+395 PEPVISFAV

-425 DNTFTLEKNAETNEM
+425 DSTFTLEKNAETNEM

-475 ETIKKCVEAEGK
+475 ETIKKTVEAEGK

-507 VAADGIF
+507 GAADGVF

-630 KTVVSAEAPQSEL
+630 KTVVSAEAPQAEL

-658 KFATTFERYEEV
+658 KFVTKFERYEEV
-670 PASQAQKIIE
+670 PASQAAKIIE
-680 DYKKRMAAAQ
+680 DYKKRQAAAQ

>member
-22 KTSLLEAMLYKTKAT
+22 KTSLLEAMLYKTKAI

-43 DDGNS
+43 NDGNT

-54 EEISRKMSI
+54 AEIARKMSI

-74 YKFNILDC
+74 YKFNVLDV

-90 EMVAALAV
+90 EMVAALSV

-106 GATGTVPVGAEK
+106 GATGAVPVGAEK
-118 ALEYCAEKNMPVFI
+118 ALEYCSEHNVPVFI

-151 RDKYGAKVLAVE
+151 RDKYGAKVLAIE

-168 GNTMTGYVDVL
+168 GTNMKGYVD
-179 SGTAADVNGKAVDV
+179 AMQHKAFDTDGAEIAI
-193 PAQLNSK
+193 PAELEGK

-212 AEASEELMEKFFGGE
+212 AEASEELMEKYFGGE
-227 EISAEEKKA
+227 DISAEEKRN
-236 GLRSRFAMGEVYP
+236 GLRTRFAAGEVYP
-249 VIAGVAVDKQPVLT
+249 VVAGVAVDKPVLT

-277 ESVKHGYTAGD
+277 ESVKHGYTVGD
-288 KHADMEIDESG
+288 KHETVDIDENG

-326 VATGDVV
+326 VSTGDTV

-343 ISAMSVMRGKKQENV
+343 ISSMSIIRGKKQEAV
-358 DVMYA
+358 DQMFA

-380 LCDPADVVKFDPIEF
+380 LCDPSEIVKFDPIEF
-395 PKPVISFAV
+395 PEPVISFAV

-425 DNTFTLEKNAETNEM
+425 DSTFTLEKNAETNEM

-475 ETIKKCVEAEGK
+475 ETIKKTVEAEGK

-507 VAADGIF
+507 GAADGVF

-630 KTVVSAEAPQSEL
+630 KTVVSAEAPQAEL

-658 KFATTFERYEEV
+658 KFVTKFERYEEV
-670 PASQAQKIIE
+670 PASQAAKIIE
-680 DYKKRMAAAQ
+680 DYKKRQAAAQ

>member
-22 KTSLLEAMLYKTKAT
+22 KTSLLEAMLYKTKAI

-43 DDGNS
+43 NDGNT

-54 EEISRKMSI
+54 EEIARKMSI

-74 YKFNILDC
+74 YKFNVLDV

-90 EMVAALAV
+90 EMVAALSV

-106 GATGTVPVGAEK
+106 GATGAVPVGAEK
-118 ALEYCAEKNMPVFI
+118 ALEYCSEHNVPVFI

-151 RDKYGAKVLAVE
+151 RDKYGAKVIAIE

-168 GNTMTGYVDVL
+168 GTNMKGYVD
-179 SGTAADVNGKAVDV
+179 AMQHKAFDTDGAEIAI
-193 PAQLNSK
+193 PAELEGK

-212 AEASEELMEKFFGGE
+212 AEASEELMEKYFGGE
-227 EISAEEKKA
+227 DISAEEKRN
-236 GLRSRFAMGEVYP
+236 GLRTRFAAGEVYP
-249 VIAGVAVDKQPVLT
+249 VVAGVAVDKPVLT

-277 ESVKHGYTAGD
+277 ESVKHGYTVGD
-288 KHADMEIDESG
+288 KHETVDIDENG

-326 VATGDVV
+326 VSTGDTV

-343 ISAMSVMRGKKQENV
+343 ISSMSIIRGKKQEAV
-358 DVMYA
+358 DQMFA

-380 LCDPADVVKFDPIEF
+380 LCDPSEIVKFDPIEF
-395 PKPVISFAV
+395 PEPVISFAV

-425 DNTFTLEKNAETNEM
+425 DSTFTLEKNAETNEM

-475 ETIKKCVEAEGK
+475 ETIKKTVEAEGK

-507 VAADGIF
+507 GAADGVF

-601 TVPDSYMGDIMGDL
+601 TVPDSYMCDIMGDL

-630 KTVVSAEAPQSEL
+630 KTVVSAEAPQAEL

-658 KFATTFERYEEV
+658 KFVTKFERYEEV
-670 PASQAQKIIE
+670 PASQAAKIIE
-680 DYKKRMAAAQ
+680 DYKKRQAAAQ

>member
-22 KTSLLEAMLYKTKAT
+22 KTSLLEAMLYKTKAI

-43 DDGNS
+43 NDGNT

-54 EEISRKMSI
+54 EEIARKMSI

-74 YKFNILDC
+74 YKFNVLDV

-90 EMVAALAV
+90 EMVAALSV

-106 GATGTVPVGAEK
+106 GATGAVPVGAEK
-118 ALEYCAEKNMPVFI
+118 ALEYCSEHNVPVFI

-151 RDKYGAKVLAVE
+151 RDKYGAKVIAIE

-168 GNTMTGYVDVL
+168 GTNMKGYVD
-179 SGTAADVNGKAVDV
+179 AMQHKAFDTDGAEIAI
-193 PAQLNSK
+193 PAKLEGK

-212 AEASEELMEKFFGGE
+212 AEASEELMEKYFGGE
-227 EISAEEKKA
+227 DISAEEKRN
-236 GLRSRFAMGEVYP
+236 GLRTRFAAGEVYP
-249 VIAGVAVDKQPVLT
+249 VVAGVAVDKPVLT

-277 ESVKHGYTAGD
+277 ESVKHGYTVGD
-288 KHADMEIDESG
+288 KHETVDIDENG

-326 VATGDVV
+326 VSTGDTV

-343 ISAMSVMRGKKQENV
+343 ISSMSIIRGKKQEAV
-358 DVMYA
+358 DQMFA

-380 LCDPADVVKFDPIEF
+380 LCDPSEIVKFDPIEF
-395 PKPVISFAV
+395 PEPVISFAV

-425 DNTFTLEKNAETNEM
+425 DSTFTLEKNAETNEM

-475 ETIKKCVEAEGK
+475 ETIKKTVEAEGK

-507 VAADGIF
+507 GAADGVF

-630 KTVVSAEAPQSEL
+630 KTVVSAEAPQAEL

-658 KFATTFERYEEV
+658 KFVTKFERYEEV
-670 PASQAQKIIE
+670 PASQAAKIIE
-680 DYKKRMAAAQ
+680 DYKKRQAAAQ

>member
-22 KTSLLEAMLYKTKAT
+22 KTSLLEAMLYKTKAI

-43 DDGNS
+43 NDGNT

-54 EEISRKMSI
+54 EEIARKMSI

-74 YKFNILDC
+74 YKFNVLDV

-90 EMVAALAV
+90 EMVAALSV

-106 GATGTVPVGAEK
+106 GATGAVPVGAEK
-118 ALEYCAEKNMPVFI
+118 ALEYCSEHNVPVFI

-151 RDKYGAKVLAVE
+151 RDKYGAKVIAIE

-168 GNTMTGYVDVL
+168 GTNMKGYVD
-179 SGTAADVNGKAVDV
+179 AMQHKAFDTDGAEIAI
-193 PAQLNSK
+193 PAELEGK

-212 AEASEELMEKFFGGE
+212 AEASEELMEKYFGGE
-227 EISAEEKKA
+227 DISAEEKRN
-236 GLRSRFAMGEVYP
+236 GLRTRFAAGEVYP
-249 VIAGVAVDKQPVLT
+249 VVAGVAVDKPVLT

-277 ESVKHGYTAGD
+277 ESVKHGYTVGD
-288 KHADMEIDESG
+288 KHETVDIDENG

-326 VATGDVV
+326 VSTGDTV

-343 ISAMSVMRGKKQENV
+343 ISSMSIIRGKKQEAV
-358 DVMYA
+358 DQMFA

-380 LCDPADVVKFDPIEF
+380 LCDPSEIVKFDPIEF

-425 DNTFTLEKNAETNEM
+425 DSTFTLEKNAETNEM

-475 ETIKKCVEAEGK
+475 ETIKKTVEAEGK

-507 VAADGIF
+507 DAADGVF

-630 KTVVSAEAPQSEL
+630 KTVVSAEAPQAEL

-658 KFATTFERYEEV
+658 KFVTKFERYEEV
-670 PASQAQKIIE
+670 PASQAAKIIE
-680 DYKKRMAAAQ
+680 DYKKRQAAAQ

>member
-22 KTSLLEAMLYKTKAT
+22 KTSLLEAMLYKTKAI

-43 DDGNS
+43 NDGNT

-54 EEISRKMSI
+54 EEIARKMSI

-74 YKFNILDC
+74 YKFNVLDV

-90 EMVAALAV
+90 EMVAALSV

-106 GATGTVPVGAEK
+106 GATGAVPVGAEK
-118 ALEYCAEKNMPVFI
+118 ALEYCSEHNVPVFI

-151 RDKYGAKVLAVE
+151 RDKYGAKVIAIE

-168 GNTMTGYVDVL
+168 GTNMKGYVD
-179 SGTAADVNGKAVDV
+179 AMQHKAFDTDGAEIAI
-193 PAQLNSK
+193 PAELEGK

-212 AEASEELMEKFFGGE
+212 AEASEELMEKYFGGE
-227 EISAEEKKA
+227 DISAEEKRN
-236 GLRSRFAMGEVYP
+236 GLRTRFAAGEVYP
-249 VIAGVAVDKQPVLT
+249 VVAGVAVDKPVLT

-277 ESVKHGYTAGD
+277 ESVKHGYTVGG
-288 KHADMEIDESG
+288 KHETVDIDENG

-326 VATGDVV
+326 VSTGDTV

-343 ISAMSVMRGKKQENV
+343 ISSMSIIRGKKQEAV
-358 DVMYA
+358 DQMFA

-380 LCDPADVVKFDPIEF
+380 LCDPSEIVKFDPIEF
-395 PKPVISFAV
+395 PEPVISFAV

-425 DNTFTLEKNAETNEM
+425 DSTFTLEKNAETNEM

-475 ETIKKCVEAEGK
+475 ETIKKTVEAEGK

-507 VAADGIF
+507 GAADGVF

-630 KTVVSAEAPQSEL
+630 KTVVSAEAPQAEL

-658 KFATTFERYEEV
+658 KFVTKFERYEEV
-670 PASQAQKIIE
+670 PASQAAKIIE
-680 DYKKRMAAAQ
+680 DFKKRQAAAQ

>member
-22 KTSLLEAMLYKTKAT
+22 KTSLLEAMLYKTKAI

-43 DDGNS
+43 NDGNT

-54 EEISRKMSI
+54 EEIARKMSI

-74 YKFNILDC
+74 YKFNVLDV

-90 EMVAALAV
+90 EMVAALSV

-106 GATGTVPVGAEK
+106 GATGAVPVGAEK
-118 ALEYCAEKNMPVFI
+118 ALEYCSEHNVPVFI

-151 RDKYGAKVLAVE
+151 RDKYGAKVIAIE

-168 GNTMTGYVDVL
+168 GNNMKGYVD
-179 SGTAADVNGKAVDV
+179 AMQHKAFDTEGAEIAI
-193 PAQLNSK
+193 PAELEGK

-212 AEASEELMEKFFGGE
+212 AEASEELMEKYFGGE
-227 EISAEEKKA
+227 DISAEEKRN
-236 GLRSRFAMGEVYP
+236 GLRTRFAAGEVYP
-249 VIAGVAVDKQPVLT
+249 VVAGVAVDKPVLT

-277 ESVKHGYTAGD
+277 ESVKHGYTVGD
-288 KHADMEIDESG
+288 KHETVDIDENG

-326 VATGDVV
+326 VSTGDTV

-343 ISAMSVMRGKKQENV
+343 ISSMSIIRGKKQEAV
-358 DVMYA
+358 DQMFA

-380 LCDPADVVKFDPIEF
+380 LCDPSEIVKFDPIEF
-395 PKPVISFAV
+395 PEPVISFAV

-425 DNTFTLEKNAETNEM
+425 DSTFTLEKNAETNEM

-475 ETIKKCVEAEGK
+475 ETIKKTVEAEGK

-507 VAADGIF
+507 GAADGVF

-630 KTVVSAEAPQSEL
+630 KTVVSAEAPQAEL

-658 KFATTFERYEEV
+658 KFVTKFERYEEV
-670 PASQAQKIIE
+670 PASQAAKIIE
-680 DYKKRMAAAQ
+680 DYKKRQAAAQ

>member
-22 KTSLLEAMLYKTKAT
+22 KTSLLEAMLYKTKAI

-43 DDGNS
+43 NDGNT

-54 EEISRKMSI
+54 EEIARKMSI

-74 YKFNILDC
+74 YKFNVLDV

-90 EMVAALAV
+90 EMVAALSV

-106 GATGTVPVGAEK
+106 GATGAVPVGAEK
-118 ALEYCAEKNMPVFI
+118 ALEYCSEHNVPVFI

-151 RDKYGAKVLAVE
+151 RDKYGAKVIAIE

-168 GNTMTGYVDVL
+168 GTNMKGYVD
-179 SGTAADVNGKAVDV
+179 AMQHKAFDTDGAEIAI
-193 PAQLNSK
+193 PAELEGK

-212 AEASEELMEKFFGGE
+212 AEASEELMEKYFGGE
-227 EISAEEKKA
+227 DISAEEKRN
-236 GLRSRFAMGEVYP
+236 GLRTRFAAGEVYP
-249 VIAGVAVDKQPVLT
+249 VVAGVAVDKPVLT

-277 ESVKHGYTAGD
+277 ESVKHGYTVGD
-288 KHADMEIDESG
+288 KHETVDIDENG

-326 VATGDVV
+326 VSTGDTV

-343 ISAMSVMRGKKQENV
+343 ISSMSIIRGKKQEAV
-358 DVMYA
+358 DQMFA

-380 LCDPADVVKFDPIEF
+380 LCDPSEIVKFDPIEF
-395 PKPVISFAV
+395 PEPVISFAV

-425 DNTFTLEKNAETNEM
+425 DSTFTLEKNAETNEM

-475 ETIKKCVEAEGK
+475 ETIKKTVEAEGK

-501 SVRFEP
+501 SVMFEP
-507 VAADGIF
+507 GAADGVF

-630 KTVVSAEAPQSEL
+630 KTVVSAEAPQAEL

-658 KFATTFERYEEV
+658 KFVTKFERYEEV
-670 PASQAQKIIE
+670 PASQAAKIIE
-680 DYKKRMAAAQ
+680 DYKKRQAAAQ

>member
-22 KTSLLEAMLYKTKAT
+22 KTSLLEAMLYKTKAI

-43 DDGNS
+43 NDGNT

-54 EEISRKMSI
+54 EEIARKMSI

-74 YKFNILDC
+74 YKFNVLDV

-90 EMVAALAV
+90 EMVAALSV

-106 GATGTVPVGAEK
+106 GATGAVPVGAEK
-118 ALEYCAEKNMPVFI
+118 ALEYCSEHNVPVFI

-151 RDKYGAKVLAVE
+151 RDKYGAKVIAIE

-168 GNTMTGYVDVL
+168 GTNMKGYVD
-179 SGTAADVNGKAVDV
+179 AMQHKAFDTDGAEIAI
-193 PAQLNSK
+193 PAELEGK

-212 AEASEELMEKFFGGE
+212 AEASEELMEKYFGGE
-227 EISAEEKKA
+227 DISAEEKRN
-236 GLRSRFAMGEVYP
+236 GLRTRFAAGEVYP
-249 VIAGVAVDKQPVLT
+249 VVAGVAVDKPVLT

-277 ESVKHGYTAGD
+277 ESVKHGYTVGD
-288 KHADMEIDESG
+288 KHETVDIDENG

-326 VATGDVV
+326 VSTGDTV

-343 ISAMSVMRGKKQENV
+343 ISSMSIIRGKKQEAV
-358 DVMYA
+358 DQMFA

-380 LCDPADVVKFDPIEF
+380 LCDPSEIVKFDPIEF
-395 PKPVISFAV
+395 PEPVISFAV

-425 DNTFTLEKNAETNEM
+425 DSTFTLEKNAETNEM

-475 ETIKKCVEAEGK
+475 ETIKKTVEAEGK

-507 VAADGIF
+507 GAADGVF

-630 KTVVSAEAPQSEL
+630 KTVVSAEAPQAEL

-658 KFATTFERYEEV
+658 KFVTKFERYEEV
-670 PASQAQKIIE
+670 PASQAAKIIE
-680 DYKKRMAAAQ
+680 DYKKRQAAAQ

>member
-22 KTSLLEAMLYKTKAT
+22 KTSLLEAMLYKTKAI

-43 DDGNS
+43 NDGNT

-54 EEISRKMSI
+54 EEIARKMSI

-74 YKFNILDC
+74 YKFNVLDV

-90 EMVAALAV
+90 EMVAALSV

-106 GATGTVPVGAEK
+106 GATGAVPVGAEK
-118 ALEYCAEKNMPVFI
+118 ALEYCSEHNVPVFI

-151 RDKYGAKVLAVE
+151 RDKYGAKVIAIE

-168 GNTMTGYVDVL
+168 GTNMKGYVD
-179 SGTAADVNGKAVDV
+179 AMQHKAFDTDGAEIAI
-193 PAQLNSK
+193 PAELEGK

-212 AEASEELMEKFFGGE
+212 AEASEELMEKYFGGE
-227 EISAEEKKA
+227 DISAEEKRN
-236 GLRSRFAMGEVYP
+236 GLRTRFAAGEVYP
-249 VIAGVAVDKQPVLT
+249 VVAGVAVDKPVLT

-277 ESVKHGYTAGD
+277 ESVKHGYTVGD
-288 KHADMEIDESG
+288 KHETVDIDENG

-326 VATGDVV
+326 VSTGDTV

-343 ISAMSVMRGKKQENV
+343 ISSMSIIRGKKQEAV
-358 DVMYA
+358 DQMFA

-380 LCDPADVVKFDPIEF
+380 LCDPSEIVKFDSIEF
-395 PKPVISFAV
+395 PEPVISFAV

-425 DNTFTLEKNAETNEM
+425 DSTFTLEKNAETNEM

-475 ETIKKCVEAEGK
+475 ETIKKTVEAEGK

-507 VAADGIF
+507 GAADGVF

-630 KTVVSAEAPQSEL
+630 KTVVSAEAPQAEL

-658 KFATTFERYEEV
+658 KFVTKFERYEEV
-670 PASQAQKIIE
+670 PASQAAKIIE
-680 DYKKRMAAAQ
+680 DYKKRQAAAQ

>member
-22 KTSLLEAMLYKTKAT
+22 KTSLLEAMLFKTKAI

-43 DDGNS
+43 TDGNT

-54 EEISRKMSI
+54 EEIARKMSI
-63 SLSMAYVLYKD
+63 SLSMAYVSYKD
-74 YKFNILDC
+74 YKFNILDV

-90 EMVAALAV
+90 EMVAALSV

-106 GATGTVPVGAEK
+106 GANGSVPVGAEK
-118 ALEYCAEKNMPVFI
+118 ALEYCAEKSVPVFI

-151 RDKYGAKVLAVE
+151 REKYGSKVLAIE

-168 GNTMTGYVDVL
+168 GTSMTGYVDVV
-179 SGTAADVNGKAVDV
+179 AGKAYDLNGLETAV
-193 PAQLNSK
+193 PAALEGK
-200 LAEEDGILMEAV
+200 LSEEDAVLMEAV
-212 AEASEELMEKFFGGE
+212 AEAGEELMEKYFGGE
-227 EISAEEKKA
+227 EISADEKKG
-236 GLRSRFAMGEVYP
+236 GLRTRFAAAEVYP
-249 VIAGVAVDKQPVLT
+249 VIAGVAVDKPVLT

-269 VDLFPAPG
+269 AELFPAPG
-277 ESVKHGYTAGD
+277 ESVKHGYTAGG
-288 KHADMEIDESG
+288 KHETVVVDENG
-299 KFAAQVFKTIVD
+299 KFAAQGFKTVVD

-326 VATGDVV
+326 VSTGDTV

-343 ISAMSVMRGKKQENV
+343 ISAMSIMRGKKQESV
-358 DVMYA
+358 DQMFA

-380 LCDPADVVKFDPIEF
+380 LCDPSEVIKFDPIEF

-425 DNTFTLEKNAETNEM
+425 DATFTLEKNAETNEM

-475 ETIKKCVEAEGK
+475 ETIKKTVEAEGK

-507 VAADGIF
+507 GAADGVF

-630 KTVVSAEAPQSEL
+630 KTVVSAEAPQAEL

-658 KFATTFERYEEV
+658 KFSTAFERYEEV
-670 PASQAQKIIE
+670 PASQAAKIIE
-680 DYKKRMAAAQ
+680 DYKKRQAAAQ

>member
-22 KTSLLEAMLYKTKAT
+22 KTSLLEAMLYKTKAI

-43 DDGNS
+43 NDGNT

-54 EEISRKMSI
+54 EEIARKMSI

-74 YKFNILDC
+74 YKFNVLDV

-90 EMVAALAV
+90 EMVAALSV

-106 GATGTVPVGAEK
+106 GATGAVPVGAEK
-118 ALEYCAEKNMPVFI
+118 ALEYCSEHNIPVFI

-151 RDKYGAKVLAVE
+151 RDKYGAKVIAIE

-168 GNTMTGYVDVL
+168 GTNMKGYVD
-179 SGTAADVNGKAVDV
+179 AMQHKAFDTEGAEIAI
-193 PAQLNSK
+193 PAELEGK

-212 AEASEELMEKFFGGE
+212 AEASEELMEKYFGGE
-227 EISAEEKKA
+227 DISAEEKRN
-236 GLRSRFAMGEVYP
+236 GLRTRFAAGEVYP
-249 VIAGVAVDKQPVLT
+249 VVAGVAVDKPVLT

-288 KHADMEIDESG
+288 KHETVDIDENG

-326 VATGDVV
+326 VSTGDTV

-343 ISAMSVMRGKKQENV
+343 ISSMSIIRGKKQEAV
-358 DVMYA
+358 DQMFA

-380 LCDPADVVKFDPIEF
+380 LCDPSEIVKFDPIEF
-395 PKPVISFAV
+395 PEPVISFAV

-425 DNTFTLEKNAETNEM
+425 DSTFTLEKNAETNEM

-475 ETIKKCVEAEGK
+475 ETIKKTVEAEGK

-507 VAADGIF
+507 GAADGVF

-630 KTVVSAEAPQSEL
+630 KTVVSAEAPQAEL

-658 KFATTFERYEEV
+658 KFVTKFERYEEV
-670 PASQAQKIIE
+670 PASQAAKIIE
-680 DYKKRMAAAQ
+680 DYKKRQAAAQ

>member
-22 KTSLLEAMLYKTKAT
+22 KTSLLEAMLYKTKAI

-43 DDGNS
+43 NDGNT

-54 EEISRKMSI
+54 EEIARKMSI

-74 YKFNILDC
+74 YKFNVLDV

-90 EMVAALAV
+90 EMVAALSV

-106 GATGTVPVGAEK
+106 GATGAVPVGAEK
-118 ALEYCAEKNMPVFI
+118 ALEYCSEHNVPVFI

-151 RDKYGAKVLAVE
+151 RDKYGAKVIAIE

-168 GNTMTGYVDVL
+168 GTNMKGYVD
-179 SGTAADVNGKAVDV
+179 AMQHKAFDTDGAEIAI
-193 PAQLNSK
+193 PAELEGK

-212 AEASEELMEKFFGGE
+212 AEASEELMEKYFGGE
-227 EISAEEKKA
+227 DISAEEKRN
-236 GLRSRFAMGEVYP
+236 GLRTRFAAGEVYP
-249 VIAGVAVDKQPVLT
+249 VVAGVAVDKPVLT

-277 ESVKHGYTAGD
+277 ESVKHGYTVGR
-288 KHADMEIDESG
+288 KHETVDIDENG

-326 VATGDVV
+326 VSTGDTV

-343 ISAMSVMRGKKQENV
+343 ISSMSIIRGKKQEAV
-358 DVMYA
+358 DQMFA

-380 LCDPADVVKFDPIEF
+380 LCDPSEIVKFDPIEF
-395 PKPVISFAV
+395 PEPVISFAV

-425 DNTFTLEKNAETNEM
+425 DSTFTLEKNAETNEM

-475 ETIKKCVEAEGK
+475 ETIKKTVEAEGK

-507 VAADGIF
+507 GAADGVF

-630 KTVVSAEAPQSEL
+630 KTVVSAEAPQAEL

-658 KFATTFERYEEV
+658 KFVTKFERYEEV
-670 PASQAQKIIE
+670 PASQAAKIIE
-680 DYKKRMAAAQ
+680 DYKKRQAAAQ